1 MCLFQN
7 GVIFHRGDQE
17 DGGAQV
23 CMHLHYSVDLLGA
36 PSGGMWLHFFKWGSA
51 PKRLLKGERA
61 LAPKGERAYSSRPC
75 ANPSRPRLAL
85 PSAAA
90 AIPATPVNAIFDRA
104 LAAEFATSAV

>member
-61 LAPKGERAYSSRPC
+61 SPRWLFLKS
-75 ANPSRPRLAL
+75 NPVAGCPG
-85 PSAAA
+85 
-90 AIPATPVNAIFDRA
+90 
-104 LAAEFATSAV
+104 